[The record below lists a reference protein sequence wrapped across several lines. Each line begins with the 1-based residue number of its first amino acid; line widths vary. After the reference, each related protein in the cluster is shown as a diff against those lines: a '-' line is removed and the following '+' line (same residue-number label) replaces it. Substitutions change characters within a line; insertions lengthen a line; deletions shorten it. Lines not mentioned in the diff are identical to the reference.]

1 MIRRTKM
8 ILLTGAGVLVLA
20 GVGTGIA
27 FAHGASP
34 PSPTLSGA
42 ALSSAAPASQGMGHG
57 HGHGR
62 PGWHGGHGRHG
73 GPLDRIEH
81 GEATVDTA
89 DHGYQVVDLQ
99 RGVVASANSGQL
111 TVRSADG
118 FSATYV
124 VDNST
129 KVHKGRKSG
138 DISQVLANDRVTVVA
153 TKAGGT
159 ATATRIS
166 DIGPAK

>member
-27 FAHGASP
+27 FARGASP
-34 PSPTLSGA
+34 PSPAPS
-42 ALSSAAPASQGMGHG
+42 ALSSAAPVSQGMGHG
-57 HGHGR
+57 PGR

-73 GPLDRIEH
+73 GLLARIEH
-81 GEATVDTA
+81 GEATVDT
-89 DHGYQVVDLQ
+89 DHGYQVFDIQ
-99 RGVVASANSGQL
+99 RGVVDSANSGQL
-111 TVRSADG
+111 TVRSTDG

-129 KVHKGRKSG
+129 KVRKGRKSG
-138 DISQVLANDRVTVVA
+138 DISQLLANDRVIVLA

-159 ATATRIS
+159 ATAIRIG
-166 DIGPAK
+166 DTGPAQ

>member
-1 MIRRTKM
+1 PSW
-8 ILLTGAGVLVLA
+8 
-20 GVGTGIA
+20 
-27 FAHGASP
+27 HG
-34 PSPTLSGA
+34 
-42 ALSSAAPASQGMGHG
+42 GHG
-57 HGHGR
+57 WH
-62 PGWHGGHGRHG
+62 GWHGGHGRQG
-73 GPLDRIEH
+73 GLLARIEH
-81 GEATVDTA
+81 GEATVDT

-129 KVHKGRKSG
+129 KVHKGPGSS

-159 ATATRIS
+159 ATATRIG
-166 DIGPAK
+166 DTGPAQGPAK